1 MDGFL
6 KDETMIK
13 KMKCLSTLLLV
24 SAVGLMAPT
33 TVLASNQT
41 GIVKKVL
48 VRTDGL
54 HWFYLEGARSERPAC
69 SAQHEYWMV
78 KDENSV
84 YGKSQF
90 SMLLTAYASK
100 SKVTI
105 NGNGTCSR
113 WGDGEDI
120 NTIILE

>member
-1 MDGFL
+1 MATR
-6 KDETMIK
+6 KNK
-13 KMKCLSTLLLV
+13 KMKYLLSLLLV
-24 SAVGLMAPT
+24 SAAMLITPAIA
-33 TVLASNQT
+33 LASNQS
-41 GIVKKVL
+41 GIVTKVI

-54 HWFYLEGARSERPAC
+54 HWFYLEGTRSERPAC
-69 SAQHEYWMV
+69 SAQHEYWMI

-90 SMLLTAYASK
+90 SMLLTAYIAK
-100 SKVTI
+100 SPVTI
-105 NGNGTCSR
+105 SGNGTCSR